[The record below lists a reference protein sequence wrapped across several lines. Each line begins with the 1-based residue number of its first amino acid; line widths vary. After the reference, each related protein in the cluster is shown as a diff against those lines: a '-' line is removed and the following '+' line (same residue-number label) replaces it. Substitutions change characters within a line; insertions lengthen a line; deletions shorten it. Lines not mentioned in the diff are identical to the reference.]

1 MNQNLLRL
9 IYSQK
14 KCDLTDQQIVSILLG
29 MGMVESEVL
38 AHLEYYNKM
47 EKKEKGDLMNS
58 PELKADRNREV
69 SEPVKNSNEHNKN
82 IKENYMK
89 KFTALQL
96 YENILQANEN
106 LKEFSRT
113 NEKSSYSAMLAS
125 SVLEQAINAFPAK
138 INLIASRKANGLPCD
153 ESEISPSIK
162 YDIAES
168 VYNSLKSEWLPD
180 AKNLCNY
187 IAETMKNDKWG
198 YVAAQALKRC
208 NGKTANNLYKGLQEQ
223 LTNVLAGDNIYEG
236 LKEVAFGQEYWSNEC
251 RQIVALIESD
261 RYSQN
266 KELNKT
272 VVENN
277 NCTMVKIFTPVL
289 ENENGLTFN
298 LWGKNYT
305 LNENKIT
312 ETAVSDERYNHVVNG
327 LAKLS
332 YCEKDNSLEY
342 YGANGKVLQYDLTN
356 ESIHI
361 GDKDLT
367 NQSSLDMRDS
377 LMMSGLFNRQ
387 TVGDIDTLV
396 KFFESRDMMN
406 CLNNAVN
413 LKNDIV
419 TGLFLTIIS
428 VEEGV
433 YVNKVDFVNKINEM
447 KYFESAIAAKNFI
460 KESINYDATFIL
472 QEKLKKENDEQA
484 KLVEKRNEIKERISF
499 LKEKRNQVS
508 ETISGLPS
516 NIDNSKLVE
525 ALNLLESELLKNE
538 EELAKTFANNLDSD
552 YVPVKVC
559 NVCGT
564 LNIGD
569 IVYVRATEFTSQ
581 PDCSTITV
589 IEPTSNQQ
597 IVVNKT
603 DLVYDINHD
612 KQPEP
617 VTEPA
622 PEPKVCP
629 KCGGEMI
636 NDVCE
641 CCKNNDKPTN
651 EEE

>member
-1 MNQNLLRL
+1 MNQNLLRI
-9 IYSQK
+9 IYSHK
-14 KCDLTDQQIVSILLG
+14 KCDLTDQQIISILLG
-29 MGMVESEVL
+29 MGVIEDVALS
-38 AHLEYYNKM
+38 HLEYYNKM
-47 EKKEKGDLMNS
+47 EKKQKGDLMDS
-58 PELKADRNREV
+58 QELKPDRNREV
-69 SEPVKNSNEHNKN
+69 SEPPKNSENQVKN

-125 SVLEQAINAFPAK
+125 SILEQAINAFPAK
-138 INLIASRKANGLPCD
+138 INLIASRKANGLPCS
-153 ESEISPSIK
+153 ENEISPAVK
-162 YDIAES
+162 YEIAES
-168 VYNSLKSEWLPD
+168 VYNSLKNEWLPD

-187 IAETMKNDKWG
+187 IAETMRNDKWG

-208 NGKTANNLYKGLQEQ
+208 NGKTSNNLYKGLQEQ
-223 LTNVLAGDNIYEG
+223 LNKVLEGEDIYEG

-251 RQIVALIESD
+251 KQIVALIESE
-261 RYSQN
+261 RYNES

-272 VVENN
+272 VVDNN
-277 NCTMVKIFTPVL
+277 NCSMVRLFSPVL
-289 ENENGLTFN
+289 TGDNGVTFN

-305 LNENKIT
+305 LKEGKLE

-327 LAKLS
+327 LSKLT
-332 YCEKDNSLEY
+332 YCEKDNCLEY

-356 ESIHI
+356 ESIKI
-361 GDKDLT
+361 GDNDLT
-367 NQSSLDMRDS
+367 GKSSLDLKDS
-377 LMMSGLFNRQ
+377 LMMSGMFNRQ
-387 TVGDIDTLV
+387 TVGDADILV
-396 KFFESRDMMN
+396 KFFESKDMLN
-406 CLNNAVN
+406 CLNNCVN
-413 LKNDIV
+413 LKNDV
-419 TGLFLTIIS
+419 AAGLFLTILS

-433 YVNKVDFVNKINEM
+433 YVNRVDFGRRINEM
-447 KYFESAIAAKNFI
+447 KFFEKATEAKKFI
-460 KESINYDATFIL
+460 KESINYDATFVL
-472 QEKLKKENDEQA
+472 QEKLKKENDAQA
-484 KLVEKRNEIKERISF
+484 ALVEKRGEIKERIAF
-499 LKEKRNQVS
+499 LKEKRNQIS
-508 ETISGLPS
+508 ETISSLPS
-516 NIDNSKLVE
+516 NVNNTKLVE
-525 ALNLLESELLKNE
+525 ALNLLECELLKNE
-538 EELAKTFANNLDSD
+538 EELAATFANNLGDD

-589 IEPTSNQQ
+589 IDPVSNQQ
-597 IVVNKT
+597 VVVNKT

-617 VTEPA
+617 INEPTGD
-622 PEPKVCP
+622 EPCVCP
-629 KCGGEMI
+629 KCGCRMV

-641 CCKNNDKPTN
+641 KCGGKPAN